1 MATKRPSTPAT
12 TKRSK
17 QKASTANDEKVA
29 LTLKVN
35 GTTYIRLCTLS
46 AKLRRFN
53 QDILN
58 EALLE
63 YLKRMGA

>member
-1 MATKRPSTPAT
+1 V
-12 TKRSK
+12 
-17 QKASTANDEKVA
+17 DEK
-29 LTLKVN
+29 
-35 GTTYIRLCTLS
+35 TYVRLCTLS

-63 YLKRMGA
+63 HLKRLNA